1 MDNDF
6 SVCRVNF
13 RGVGKSDG
21 EFDNG
26 QGELAD
32 AAAALDWLERENFDN
47 SQCWVSG
54 FSFGSLIAMQLL
66 MRRPE
71 INRFIAISPQPNV
84 YDFSFL
90 SPCPTSGLMIYGK
103 KDELVPLEYITELD
117 KRLSAQKGIKVE
129 VQAVGDANHVYSK
142 SENELV
148 KNLDK
153 YILMFKELTGNSS
166 IKYKISDVL
175 TFYKANNGSFNS
187 LNSLLGQRSEF
198 VLKNNFGKRTVKEVV
213 SGERDELMNIM
224 LNSLNESVAD
234 LGVEIID
241 FRVKRIDLP
250 SNLSNSVYERM
261 RTERN
266 RLAEELRSEGKEI
279 SREIRAV
286 ADKDKV
292 VILAEAYKKAE
303 LLRGEGDAE
312 AARIY
317 AEGFSQNPE
326 FYEFTR
332 SIKAYV
338 DTFENKS
345 DVMLI
350 DANSEFLK
358 YLNQKEIS
366 N

>member
-1 MDNDF
+1 MNRNTFLLVF
-6 SVCRVNF
+6 SALIIGIGFNSFYIVNEKQNAIVLQF
-13 RGVGKSDG
+13 GEAVRSDIPVGFHFKLPIIQ
-21 EFDNG
+21 EVKKY
-26 QGELAD
+26 D
-32 AAAALDWLERENFDN
+32 ARIQTLDEEPDRILTVESKYLLVD
-47 SQCWVSG
+47 
-54 FSFGSLIAMQLL
+54 SF
-66 MRRPE
+66 
-71 INRFIAISPQPNV
+71 
-84 YDFSFL
+84 
-90 SPCPTSGLMIYGK
+90 
-103 KDELVPLEYITELD
+103 
-117 KRLSAQKGIKVE
+117 
-129 VQAVGDANHVYSK
+129 
-142 SENELV
+142 
-148 KNLDK
+148 
-153 YILMFKELTGNSS
+153 

-213 SGERDELMNIM
+213 SGERDELMSIM
-224 LNSLNESVAD
+224 LNSLNASVAD
-234 LGVEIID
+234 LGVQIID

-279 SREIRAV
+279 AREIRAV

-312 AARIY
+312 STRIY
-317 AEGFSQNPE
+317 AEGFSQDPE

-338 DTFENKS
+338 ETFESKS
-345 DVMLI
+345 DMMLI
-350 DANSEFLK
+350 DSNSEFLK
-358 YLNQKEIS
+358 YLNQKEV
-366 N
+366 NK

>member
-1 MDNDF
+1 
-6 SVCRVNF
+6 VNEKQNAIVLQF
-13 RGVGKSDG
+13 GEAVRADIPVGFHFKLPIIQ
-21 EFDNG
+21 EVKKY
-26 QGELAD
+26 D
-32 AAAALDWLERENFDN
+32 ARIQTLDEEPDRILTVESKYLLVD
-47 SQCWVSG
+47 
-54 FSFGSLIAMQLL
+54 SF
-66 MRRPE
+66 
-71 INRFIAISPQPNV
+71 
-84 YDFSFL
+84 
-90 SPCPTSGLMIYGK
+90 
-103 KDELVPLEYITELD
+103 
-117 KRLSAQKGIKVE
+117 
-129 VQAVGDANHVYSK
+129 
-142 SENELV
+142 
-148 KNLDK
+148 
-153 YILMFKELTGNSS
+153 

-213 SGERDELMNIM
+213 SGERDELMSIM
-224 LNSLNESVAD
+224 LNSLNDSVAD

-279 SREIRAV
+279 AREIRAI

-312 AARIY
+312 ATRIY
-317 AEGFSQNPE
+317 AEGFSQDPE

-338 DTFENKS
+338 ETFESKS
-345 DVMLI
+345 DMMLI
-350 DANSEFLK
+350 DSNSEFLK
-358 YLNQKEIS
+358 YLNQKEV
-366 N
+366 NK

>member
-1 MDNDF
+1 MNRNTFLLVF
-6 SVCRVNF
+6 SALIIGIGFNSFYIVNEKQNAIVLQF
-13 RGVGKSDG
+13 GEAVRADIPVGFHFKLPIIQEVKKYDSRI
-21 EFDNG
+21 
-26 QGELAD
+26 QT
-32 AAAALDWLERENFDN
+32 LDEEPDRILTVESKYLLVD
-47 SQCWVSG
+47 
-54 FSFGSLIAMQLL
+54 SF
-66 MRRPE
+66 
-71 INRFIAISPQPNV
+71 
-84 YDFSFL
+84 
-90 SPCPTSGLMIYGK
+90 
-103 KDELVPLEYITELD
+103 
-117 KRLSAQKGIKVE
+117 
-129 VQAVGDANHVYSK
+129 
-142 SENELV
+142 
-148 KNLDK
+148 
-153 YILMFKELTGNSS
+153 

-213 SGERDELMNIM
+213 SGERDELMSIM
-224 LNSLNESVAD
+224 LNSLNDSVAD

-279 SREIRAV
+279 AREIRAV

-312 AARIY
+312 ATRIY
-317 AEGFSQNPE
+317 AEGFSKDPE

-338 DTFENKS
+338 ETFESKS
-345 DVMLI
+345 DMMLI
-350 DANSEFLK
+350 DSNSEFLK
-358 YLNQKEIS
+358 YLNQKEV
-366 N
+366 NK

>member
-1 MDNDF
+1 MNRTTF
-6 SVCRVNF
+6 ITV
-13 RGVGKSDG
+13 
-21 EFDNG
+21 
-26 QGELAD
+26 L
-32 AAAALDWLERENFDN
+32 AALIVGFLLN
-47 SQCWVSG
+47 SFFIVNEKEEAIVFQFGEAVRTDIDVG
-54 FSFGSLIAMQLL
+54 FHFKLPIVQEVKKYDSRIQTLDEEPDRILTVESKYLLVDSF
-66 MRRPE
+66 
-71 INRFIAISPQPNV
+71 
-84 YDFSFL
+84 
-90 SPCPTSGLMIYGK
+90 
-103 KDELVPLEYITELD
+103 
-117 KRLSAQKGIKVE
+117 
-129 VQAVGDANHVYSK
+129 
-142 SENELV
+142 
-148 KNLDK
+148 
-153 YILMFKELTGNSS
+153 
-166 IKYKISDVL
+166 IKYKIADVL

-224 LNSLNESVAD
+224 LNSLNDSVAD
-234 LGVEIID
+234 LGIEIID

-317 AEGFSQNPE
+317 AEGFSQDPE

-338 DTFENKS
+338 ETFEDKG

-350 DANSEFLK
+350 DANSDFLK
-358 YLNQKEIS
+358 YLNTKEIS
-366 N
+366 K

>member
-1 MDNDF
+1 MNRNTFLLVF
-6 SVCRVNF
+6 SALIIGIGFNSFYIVNEKQNAIVLQF
-13 RGVGKSDG
+13 GEAVRADIPVGFHFKLPVIQ
-21 EFDNG
+21 EVKKY
-26 QGELAD
+26 D
-32 AAAALDWLERENFDN
+32 ARIQTLDEEPDRILTVESKYLLVD
-47 SQCWVSG
+47 
-54 FSFGSLIAMQLL
+54 SF
-66 MRRPE
+66 
-71 INRFIAISPQPNV
+71 
-84 YDFSFL
+84 
-90 SPCPTSGLMIYGK
+90 
-103 KDELVPLEYITELD
+103 
-117 KRLSAQKGIKVE
+117 
-129 VQAVGDANHVYSK
+129 
-142 SENELV
+142 
-148 KNLDK
+148 
-153 YILMFKELTGNSS
+153 

-213 SGERDELMNIM
+213 SGERDELMSIM
-224 LNSLNESVAD
+224 LNSLNDSVAD

-279 SREIRAV
+279 AREIRAI

-312 AARIY
+312 ATRIY
-317 AEGFSQNPE
+317 AEGFSQDPE

-338 DTFENKS
+338 ETFESKS
-345 DVMLI
+345 DMMLI
-350 DANSEFLK
+350 DSNSEFLK
-358 YLNQKEIS
+358 YLNQKEV
-366 N
+366 NK

>member
-1 MDNDF
+1 MNRNTFLLVF
-6 SVCRVNF
+6 SALIIGIGFNSFYIVNEKQNAIVLQF
-13 RGVGKSDG
+13 GEAVRADIPVGFHFKLPVIQ
-21 EFDNG
+21 EVKKY
-26 QGELAD
+26 D
-32 AAAALDWLERENFDN
+32 ARIQTLDEEPDRILTVESKYLLVD
-47 SQCWVSG
+47 
-54 FSFGSLIAMQLL
+54 SF
-66 MRRPE
+66 
-71 INRFIAISPQPNV
+71 
-84 YDFSFL
+84 
-90 SPCPTSGLMIYGK
+90 
-103 KDELVPLEYITELD
+103 
-117 KRLSAQKGIKVE
+117 
-129 VQAVGDANHVYSK
+129 
-142 SENELV
+142 
-148 KNLDK
+148 
-153 YILMFKELTGNSS
+153 

-213 SGERDELMNIM
+213 SGERDELMSIM
-224 LNSLNESVAD
+224 LNSLNDSVAD

-279 SREIRAV
+279 AREIRAI

-312 AARIY
+312 ATKIY
-317 AEGFSQNPE
+317 AEGFSQDPE

-338 DTFENKS
+338 ETFESKS
-345 DVMLI
+345 DMMLI
-350 DANSEFLK
+350 DSNSEFLK
-358 YLNQKEIS
+358 YLNQKEV
-366 N
+366 NK